1 MLGAQLKPPQ
11 TGKFCRRARN
21 RWQGP
26 RAAAGTRLSHKPLI
40 GKSIF
45 PDDNAACGVAGI
57 AGATTGSQQAF
68 TEFTRH
74 AEIDRGPAP
83 FQPVRLRVRRLHP

>member
-40 GKSIF
+40 GKSIS
-45 PDDNAACGVAGI
+45 P
-57 AGATTGSQQAF
+57 GATRLA
-68 TEFTRH
+68 
-74 AEIDRGPAP
+74 ALLALPA
-83 FQPVRLRVRRLHP
+83 